1 MNGYGKGRLYLEKEN
16 IFFQRGKQNRE
27 KSEEYIWRRQICFLQ
42 GSRLTGEKE
51 VYLEKENMLFL
62 RRRRITEKEKEDHL
76 QEVGPSR

>member
-1 MNGYGKGRLYLEKEN
+1 M
-16 IFFQRGKQNRE
+16 
-27 KSEEYIWRRQICFLQ
+27 FLQ

-76 QEVGPSR
+76 REPGPSG